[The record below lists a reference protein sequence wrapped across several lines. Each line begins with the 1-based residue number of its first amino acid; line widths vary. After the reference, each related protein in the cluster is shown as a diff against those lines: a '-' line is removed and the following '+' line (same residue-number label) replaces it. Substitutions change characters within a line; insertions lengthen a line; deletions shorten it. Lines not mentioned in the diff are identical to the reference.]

1 MTRRSAVVLVTV
13 LLLSACST
21 ADRAAARDAPTT
33 TVAGAMSVPEYYDT
47 VEDLVANASLIVEV
61 MVSDEVDEE
70 AISSS
75 TFAVT
80 TVTVTQVLSEGE
92 TAVAAGDEVRV
103 RYTGRTTELY
113 EGMPGPLVA
122 GDRYILF
129 LEPFTFGDG
138 RDTGQWV
145 VVPPGQWRGQAKG
158 HAFELDIVGGAE
170 PMSQLPDVLD
180 PAELAVN

>member
-13 LLLSACST
+13 LVLSACST
-21 ADRAAARDAPTT
+21 ADPGAARDAPTA
-33 TVAGAMSVPEYYDT
+33 TVAGATSVPEYYDT
-47 VEDLVANASLIVEV
+47 VEELVANASLIVEV

-80 TVTVTQVLSEGE
+80 TVTVTQLLSEGGA
-92 TAVAAGDEVRV
+92 AVVAGDEVRV

-122 GDRYILF
+122 GDRYTCSSSRS
-129 LEPFTFGDG
+129 PSVTAA
-138 RDTGQWV
+138 T
-145 VVPPGQWRGQAKG
+145 PGSG
-158 HAFELDIVGGAE
+158 L
-170 PMSQLPDVLD
+170 
-180 PAELAVN
+180 